1 MKSFLKKLLSGVKES
16 EVSLS
21 HREIL
26 RNLENLGA
34 VTLHK
39 NRYYQNNGFVIGR
52 LDISSNSTG
61 YINTYDEKIKKD
73 IIVESKDLNGAHIG
87 DIVAAKLMKG
97 KKLKAKISMILKAKI
112 KTSVVYTKSFGGTI
126 LGVNI
131 ATMLSSQLKASQKS
145 LKELPFGTLLK
156 IDNISN
162 EIVEVIGNISDPSC
176 DMDISLALYNKHK
189 DFPELCETQA
199 LSWGNKVD
207 KSFYTHRVDLTH
219 LPFCTID
226 PVDAKDYDDA
236 IYFDKT
242 NNQIY
247 IAIADVSHYVEP
259 YTPIDKEAK
268 ERGFSIYFPHIAIP
282 MLPRSLSENICS
294 LKPNEDRLAYCFKI
308 TLDENLNTIKE
319 ELFEAII
326 NSKRRYNY
334 DEVDEILESKKAKEG
349 EILQWLLPLF
359 EVTKTLKENR
369 LKKGFDFR
377 SKDLRMSL
385 DDGLNLKS
393 TRFENETSSHSLIED
408 CMLLAN
414 KAAAK
419 RIKRGIFRNHG
430 VADIKKIHQLLDD
443 LTLFGLNFS
452 YESDL
457 VKLIAK
463 IQAKSSEMGIR
474 EEIDKLIIKSQ
485 KRAEYSPECFGH
497 FGLGFKE
504 YSHFTSPIRRYTDL
518 ILHRLLKASA
528 SNDMKKFNYLLLN
541 IEETCSSLNDLEREA
556 DKVAFDFMDR
566 KFARWAKDR
575 IGQAFKCYIS
585 SNDKICIAKLDDD
598 IKGARIY
605 INNYSCDL
613 LQKVMVKIVE
623 VDIPS
628 AKIIGKIVEKL
639 DV

>member
-16 EVSLS
+16 EVSLA

-26 RNLENLGA
+26 RNLENLNV

-52 LDISSNSTG
+52 LDISSNQTG
-61 YINTYDEKIKKD
+61 YIKTYDEKIKKD
-73 IIVESKDLNGAHIG
+73 IIVESRDLNGAHIG
-87 DIVAAKLMKG
+87 DIVVAKLMKG
-97 KKLKAKISMILKAKI
+97 KKLKAKVSMILKAKI

-145 LKELPFGTLLK
+145 LKELPLGTLLK
-156 IDNISN
+156 IDNITN
-162 EIVEVIGNISDPSC
+162 EIVEVIGNINDPSC

-189 DFPELCETQA
+189 DFPDICQTQA

-207 KSFYTHRVDLTH
+207 KNFYQDRVDLTH

-226 PVDAKDYDDA
+226 PIDAKDFDDA
-236 IYFDKT
+236 IYFDKI

-259 YTPIDKEAK
+259 YTPIDKEVK

-308 TLDENLNTIKE
+308 TLDEKLNAKKE

-334 DEVDEILESKKAKEG
+334 DEVDEILESKKAKES
-349 EILQWLLPLF
+349 EILSWLLPLF
-359 EVTKTLKENR
+359 EVTKKLKENR
-369 LKKGFDFR
+369 LKNGFDFR
-377 SKDLRMSL
+377 SKDLRMIL
-385 DDGLNLKS
+385 DDNFALKS
-393 TRFENETSSHSLIED
+393 TRFENETPSHSLIED

-419 RIKRGIFRNHG
+419 RIKKGIFRNHG
-430 VADIKKIHQLLDD
+430 VADIKKIHKLLDD
-443 LTLFGLNFS
+443 LSIFGLNFS

-474 EEIDKLIIKSQ
+474 EEVDKLIIKAQ
-485 KRAEYSPECFGH
+485 KKAEYSHECYGH

-518 ILHRLLKASA
+518 ILHRLLKANA
-528 SNDMKKFNYLLLN
+528 NNDHKKFNYLLLN
-541 IEETCSSLNDLEREA
+541 IEDTCLALNELEREA

-566 KFARWAKDR
+566 KFARWAKDK
-575 IGQAFKCYIS
+575 IGEVFKCYIS
-585 SNDKICIAKLDDD
+585 SNDKICVAKLDDE

-613 LQKVMVKIVE
+613 LQKVMVKITE
-623 VDIPS
+623 VDIAS
-628 AKIIGKIVEKL
+628 TKIIGKVVEKL
-639 DV
+639 NV